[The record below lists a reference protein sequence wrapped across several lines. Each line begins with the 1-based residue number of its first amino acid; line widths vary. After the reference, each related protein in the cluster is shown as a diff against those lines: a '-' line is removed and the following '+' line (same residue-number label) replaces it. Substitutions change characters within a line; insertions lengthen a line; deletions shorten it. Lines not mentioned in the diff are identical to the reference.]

1 MRKVSPTITDTEQQM
16 DDFYTIM
23 GDFYNKGEMHK
34 HASPTKRLIAQ
45 KNSCWAHKEVIKDN
59 MRAS

>member
-1 MRKVSPTITDTEQQM
+1 M